1 MAEFTKKSLNSEKS
15 LGARLKSAREFKQID
30 PALAAKRLGIRL
42 EYLLSLEEDHFE
54 RLPAGLYGR
63 NYVKKYARWLG
74 FSSSEINKWLAEQEK
89 NALPETDPFSQ
100 KIVAKKEFAN
110 FPKLVRT
117 AILLLILLTCLAYL
131 GFYLKRIVS
140 APDLTVWEPA
150 GNLKTTSTVWE
161 INGQSEPEA
170 EIRINGEEVLSAKNG
185 DFSLLVNL
193 KKGLNNITISAKK
206 KHSSEAIIERQIL
219 VE

>member
-1 MAEFTKKSLNSEKS
+1 MAEFTKKSLNSESS
-15 LGARLKSAREFKQID
+15 LGTRSRAARELKQID

-42 EYLLSLEEDHFE
+42 EYLLALEEDRFD

-63 NYVKKYARWLG
+63 NYIKKYGRWLG
-74 FSSSEINKWLAEQEK
+74 FSNSEINKWLVEQEK
-89 NALPETDPFSQ
+89 NAPPEGDPFSQ

-110 FPKLVRT
+110 FPKLIRNIVL
-117 AILLLILLTCLAYL
+117 ILILLAFLGYLA
-131 GFYLKRIVS
+131 FYLTRIVS
-140 APDLTVWEPA
+140 APELVVFEPS

-161 INGQSEPEA
+161 ISGHSEPEA
-170 EIRINGEEVLSAKNG
+170 EIRVNGEEVLSTKSG
-185 DFSLLVNL
+185 DFTLLVNL

-206 KHSSEAIIERQIL
+206 KYSSEAIVERQIL

>member
-1 MAEFTKKSLNSEKS
+1 
-15 LGARLKSAREFKQID
+15 
-30 PALAAKRLGIRL
+30 LA
-42 EYLLSLEEDHFE
+42 
-54 RLPAGLYGR
+54 
-63 NYVKKYARWLG
+63 
-74 FSSSEINKWLAEQEK
+74 
-89 NALPETDPFSQ
+89 
-100 KIVAKKEFAN
+100 
-110 FPKLVRT
+110 
-117 AILLLILLTCLAYL
+117 CLAYL